1 MEKLVVKSEVSKKNM
16 IIMTLAVTAL
26 TALVI
31 SSLYKWFVLSL
42 FQPVELMAESLV
54 LFVLIERM
62 SAKYTYE
69 MDKKVLRL
77 VKHGLLGRITHEVPY
92 RDIFGV
98 YRYKPQLIG
107 VIKFR
112 RTYRFN
118 SALDSRELWTLAY
131 TVPGRKG
138 KMENRRFYIKPGP
151 QLLAALRAK
160 LPEKVVV
167 EEKIIKDVVLAEEN
181 IEKNKKMVKG

>member
-1 MEKLVVKSEVSKKNM
+1 MEKIVVQSEISKKNFIVM
-16 IIMTLAVTAL
+16 LIAVTVLAAL
-26 TALVI
+26 ATL
-31 SSLYKWFVLSL
+31 SLYKLFVLNV
-42 FQPVELMAESLV
+42 FQPVELMAELLV

-69 MDKKVLRL
+69 MDKKALRL
-77 VKHGLLGRITHEVPY
+77 IKHGLLGRISHEIPY

-118 SALDSRELWTLAY
+118 SALDRRDVWTVAY
-131 TVPGRKG
+131 TVSGRKG
-138 KMENRRFYIKPGP
+138 KTENRRFYIKPD
-151 QLLAALRAK
+151 QHLLAALRTK
-160 LPEKVVV
+160 LPGKVA
-167 EEKIIKDVVLAEEN
+167 AEEQVIKEVLLKEEN
-181 IEKNKKMVKG
+181 NNEKAIKS